1 MLKAIQNNPYR
12 FLGVYSNSSARDRL
26 GNERRLN
33 AYIGR
38 REVEFPTDLPSLL
51 QKYDRT
57 KEDLEQAK
65 SAINLPADQLKHALL
80 WFINSSPIDKMAL
93 EYLINGDTSK
103 AMELFGKKETFSSLI
118 NKGVLSFIM
127 GDEGTG
133 IACLTKVIHT
143 AEYLK
148 QFASTVCGN
157 TFVISA
163 DEASALFLE
172 VLQKELP
179 LSRLLKLYETYGYSK
194 DDIAVLRSNAIGEP
208 IAAINSAISE
218 AKNVPSKNANAQYN
232 AGMKLTNETKGH
244 LATVKGMLSPSDMQ
258 WQMISDNLAKQILQC
273 GINYYN
279 NTNEDDDVSIDKA
292 LKLQAYAQSIAVGKL
307 TKDRCDENVNILKK
321 KKAEL
326 PPSEVKHQ
334 VKAIHY
340 ELSKYC
346 KLPDKI
352 CHAVILLSNTKSH
365 LQYMKEKLGGTN
377 TLYLK
382 LSTLVVSNALHNV
395 IEEVNAV
402 QNDPMIKMKAE
413 LGLGLD
419 ASDLNQI
426 KSTLREAWNATKL
439 MDAFDVED
447 GFKKRYDSN
456 RKALK
461 NMCEQL
467 GISTYTHSVSPQFI
481 TKPVEP
487 KKTTTKPHTPTTN
500 STSASN
506 EKGSG
511 KKEKD
516 SSVITGCLWLL
527 GIYVACSVVIGL
539 ICMALGGYFETGF
552 VIAGIIAYFLL

>member
-12 FLGVYSNSSARDRL
+12 FLGVYSNSSAKDRL

-65 SAINLPADQLKHALL
+65 SAINLPADQLKHALF

-148 QFASTVCGN
+148 QFVSTVCGD

-163 DEASALFLE
+163 DEASVLFLE

-218 AKNVPSKNANAQYN
+218 AKSIPAKDANAQYN

-244 LATVKGMLSPSDMQ
+244 LATVKGLLSPSDMQ
-258 WQMISDNLAKQILQC
+258 WQMVSDNLAKQILQC

-352 CHAVILLSNTKSH
+352 CHAVTLLSNTKSH

-377 TLYLK
+377 ALYLK

-402 QNDPMIKMKAE
+402 QNDPMIKIKVE
-413 LGLGLD
+413 LRLGLD
-419 ASDLNQI
+419 SSDLEKI
-426 KSTLREAWNATKL
+426 KSVLREAWNATKI
-439 MDAFDVED
+439 MD
-447 GFKKRYDSN
+447 GFDKENSFTAKYN
-456 RKALK
+456 TNKNTLK
-461 NMCEQL
+461 GMCNQL
-467 GISTYTHSVSPQFI
+467 GI
-481 TKPVEP
+481 
-487 KKTTTKPHTPTTN
+487 PTGPGGGG
-500 STSASN
+500 
-506 EKGSG
+506 GSG
-511 KKEKD
+511 
-516 SSVITGCLWLL
+516 
-527 GIYVACSVVIGL
+527 
-539 ICMALGGYFETGF
+539 CML
-552 VIAGIIAYFLL
+552 IIAAIITLTAFFACVC